1 MWTYWFIVQFIKISH
16 LSWKACKFQ
25 KYIKTFALFKQKLLF
40 VNAVNEVGN
49 PKLKLTITAITAI
62 PGNVNLSITLNPYGK
77 M

>member
-25 KYIKTFALFKQKLLF
+25 KENSKKEKLILALFKQKLLF
-40 VNAVNEVGN
+40 VNEVGN
-49 PKLKLTITAITAI
+49 PKLKLTITAI
-62 PGNVNLSITLNPYGK
+62 PGNVNQSKNHYGK